1 MFLSGAWCG
10 DGDSDAFDQVFHTSS
25 TDGWHW
31 SAPVVVLSTDYTFS
45 AREAQDAALAGGTD
59 VPLAVSGYYSGR
71 VYSPAVVQNWN
82 GTLTMVFSGY
92 STPKP
97 LPADG
102 SVLGTGSTQWTVSPQ
117 DPALYRDI
125 LTVTLTP

>member
-1 MFLSGAWCG
+1 
-10 DGDSDAFDQVFHTSS
+10 
-25 TDGWHW
+25 
-31 SAPVVVLSTDYTFS
+31 
-45 AREAQDAALAGGTD
+45 
-59 VPLAVSGYYSGR
+59 
-71 VYSPAVVQNWN
+71 VYSPAVVQNYD

-102 SVLGTGSTQWTVSPQ
+102 SVLGTGSTKWTISPQ

-125 LTVTLTP
+125 LTVTLKPTW